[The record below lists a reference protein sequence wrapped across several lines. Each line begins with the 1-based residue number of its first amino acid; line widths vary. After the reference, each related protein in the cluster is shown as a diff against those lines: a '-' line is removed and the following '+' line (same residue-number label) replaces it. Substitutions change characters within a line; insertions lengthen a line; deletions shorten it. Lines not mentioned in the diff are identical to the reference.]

1 MRMYHCE
8 VRPTFS
14 RRFSFRF
21 KVQINHQIAPR
32 HEHIIIFISCFFLL
46 CTSQWFA
53 TGGGE
58 SGIPTGFDNYL
69 FPLGREFDDSTR
81 PEGRE
86 DCQVSVMS
94 ERMVTQV
101 Y

>member
-1 MRMYHCE
+1 MNISSYSSA
-8 VRPTFS
+8 VS
-14 RRFSFRF
+14 SYY
-21 KVQINHQIAPR
+21 APVNG
-32 HEHIIIFISCFFLL
+32 LP
-46 CTSQWFA
+46 Q
-53 TGGGE
+53 GGGE